1 MESLFQEGMSW
12 GNRRQ
17 WVADHIIPYA
27 AAATPEDVKGLSYYR
42 NVRPVWPRQNID
54 KGAKVPP
61 TGVAAG
67 GGQQAVGGVRGEG
80 HLHGWGRGI
89 GGVMSYRAVG
99 GAMGARGWGTGTAGG
114 QRGMG
119 KLGGCGQGAG
129 FAEIPS
135 DREGVLI

>member
-54 KGAKVPP
+54 KGAKVVPP

-67 GGQQAVGGVRGEG
+67 GEPAGCRGSAWGGLSTWLGEGYRGRNELQGRGGLWGREGGVRGLRGASEA
-80 HLHGWGRGI
+80 WG
-89 GGVMSYRAVG
+89 S
-99 GAMGARGWGTGTAGG
+99 
-114 QRGMG
+114 
-119 KLGGCGQGAG
+119 
-129 FAEIPS
+129 
-135 DREGVLI
+135 